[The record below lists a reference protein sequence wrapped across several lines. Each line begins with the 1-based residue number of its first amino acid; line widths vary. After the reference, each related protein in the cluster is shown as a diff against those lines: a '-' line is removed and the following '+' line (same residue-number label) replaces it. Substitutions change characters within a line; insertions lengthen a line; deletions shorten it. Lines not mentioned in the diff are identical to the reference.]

1 MTYTLDSKV
10 SDILRKPGIKVIIEK
25 YVGTIGSGK
34 LQMISGMTLR
44 QVVGFLNWP
53 DNKVEILLQDLN
65 K

>member
-44 QVVGFLNWP
+44 QVVSFLNWP
-53 DNKVEILLQDLN
+53 DNKVEVLLQDLN

>member
-25 YVGTIGSGK
+25 YVGTIDSGK

>member
-44 QVVGFLNWP
+44 QVVSFLNWP